1 MKPKLV
7 FGEFF
12 KKKRME
18 KGFTLRSFCQTYG
31 YDPGNL
37 SKIERGLL
45 TPSSSREKLEEYAS
59 ALDLKPGS
67 EDWIDFFDRAAACKG
82 EIPLEIMSDSQLVE
96 KLPLIFRT
104 MRENKAN
111 DKQLDRLVEVIRKS

>member
-7 FGEFF
+7 FGEYF
-12 KKKRME
+12 KKKRIE
-18 KGFTLRSFCQTYG
+18 KSLTLRSFCLKNG
-31 YDPGNL
+31 FDPGNI

-45 TPSSSREKLEEYAS
+45 APPNSRDKLGEYAK
-59 ALDLKPGS
+59 ALGLKPGS
-67 EDWIDFFDRAAACKG
+67 EDWVEFFDRAAACKG

>member
-12 KKKRME
+12 KRLRIE
-18 KGFTLRSFCQTYG
+18 KGMTLRSFCLKNG
-31 YDPGNL
+31 FDPGNI

-45 TPSSSREKLEEYAS
+45 APPSAREKLEEYAR
-59 ALDLKPGS
+59 ALGIKPGS
-67 EDWIDFFDRAAACKG
+67 GDWIEFFDRASACKG
-82 EIPLEIMSDSQLVE
+82 EIPLEIMNDAELVE

-104 MRENKAN
+104 IRGKKVS
-111 DKQLDRLVEVIRKS
+111 DKQLDELAELIRKS